1 MSLIKLI
8 FNRSYFRLFFIFVV
22 FLNTLSLR
30 FFGIEQ
36 NPFYPLVFLWGS
48 IICLYDICN
57 GHWKKTHIGL
67 LVIYGV
73 ALIVAT
79 FANKTYSTL
88 DSYQLAFL
96 QLIIFCLI
104 FMNPR
109 ERSLI
114 SIKNEMRLII
124 PWVSVLTFVASAI
137 SLVMFFLNISLT
149 RNGMTIGL
157 VGDRLFGIYFN
168 CNPASFLACISMVLS
183 MWAFYF
189 HFHFRHLYILNG
201 IVQLLYIILT
211 GCRSAILILSFYSVL
226 GLFHTIFKK
235 ESFSNPKKW
244 LFSFLTIVLIV
255 FGSNFTQKVLFTIAG
270 TQRDMRQVEN
280 RFQFEKIEEMIELF
294 IEDPFGNSKEVV
306 KLADEISSGR
316 IELIYDSLEIWKTSP
331 LLGIG
336 ANNFRTIGLDINPNS
351 SVLQGEQVVHSHN
364 VFLESLVTAGIA
376 GFVSF
381 FLFFV
386 QSVFNFWELLKKCAR
401 SSSYFIILL
410 CLLIVVTEVIGGMFD
425 YGVFYVYSLSATLA
439 WLFLGYAFYFHD
451 CLEVDQEIF

>member
-8 FNRSYFRLFFIFVV
+8 FNRSYFRL

-351 SVLQGEQVVHSHN
+351 SVLQGEQVVHSHH
-364 VFLESLVTAGIA
+364 VFLEALVTAGIV
-376 GFVSF
+376 GFVSSL
-381 FLFFV
+381 LFFV
-386 QSVFNFWELLKKCAR
+386 QSILTFWEALKKTSKTSFYAVVM
-401 SSSYFIILL
+401 L
-410 CLLIVVTEVIGGMFD
+410 CLLIVVAEFIGSLFD
-425 YGVFYVYSLSATLA
+425 YGIFYVYSLSATLA
-439 WLFLGYAFYFHD
+439 WQFLGYVYWLNDHLAED
-451 CLEVDQEIF
+451 LTCRDMEAID